1 MGTILVGDMN
11 VHNKEWLNFSSG
23 TPPEGRRLFQLC
35 QERGLE
41 QRVAGPTRGNHLV
54 LTDFGNEVATQVLPS
69 IEEEEGPH
77 IARRRTAGEWG
88 R

>member
-11 VHNKEWLNFSSG
+11 VHNKEWLRFSSG

-41 QRVAGPTRGNHLV
+41 QLVVGPTRGNHLLDLV
-54 LTDFGNEVATQVLPS
+54 LTDFGNEVATHVLPS
-69 IEEEEGPH
+69 LSDH
-77 IARRRTAGEWG
+77 KLVL
-88 R
+88 